1 MFYIQY
7 LFHPFD
13 ISHLQML
20 PILGILLPVLIILIV
35 FYFDTKKNKYK
46 YDALIEV
53 SKNVKDSEEI
63 SSLLNSF
70 KESKKS
76 NTDLRRTGLVT
87 LFTGIGLA
95 ALGKFGLN
103 LDVLFGVGLLVM
115 FIGAVRTATADQGK
129 CPIRGG
135 CWFPKPADAEP
146 IPWPEGCLWLD
157 RRNQLLEGSRRR
169 LRGGPL
175 DRARERLFHQ
185 AVPGL
190 SPRSGDCPCRNRLH
204 QGSGSIDQPF

>member
-1 MFYIQY
+1 
-7 LFHPFD
+7 
-13 ISHLQML
+13 ML

-35 FYFDTKKNKYK
+35 FVSDTKKNKYK
-46 YDALIEV
+46 YDALIEI

-95 ALGKFGLN
+95 ALGKFGLS

-115 FIGAVRTATADQGK
+115 FIGVGQIIAGYVYPNTGSELTNAVDDFEK
-129 CPIRGG
+129 
-135 CWFPKPADAEP
+135 K
-146 IPWPEGCLWLD
+146 
-157 RRNQLLEGSRRR
+157 
-169 LRGGPL
+169 
-175 DRARERLFHQ
+175 
-185 AVPGL
+185 
-190 SPRSGDCPCRNRLH
+190 
-204 QGSGSIDQPF
+204 